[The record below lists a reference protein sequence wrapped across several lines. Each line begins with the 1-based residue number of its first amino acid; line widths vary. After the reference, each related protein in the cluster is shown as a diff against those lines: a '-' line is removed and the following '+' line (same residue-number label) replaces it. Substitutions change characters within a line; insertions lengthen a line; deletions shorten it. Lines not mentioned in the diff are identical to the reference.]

1 MKKLLF
7 LLPVMAIL
15 IGLTSAQW
23 NSPSPGYTVG
33 DIAADFSLKN
43 VDGKM
48 VSMAD
53 YKDAKGFILVFTC
66 NGCPYAKKYEQRII
80 DLHNKY
86 EKRGYPVIAI
96 NPNDPD
102 VVPEDSYKRMQE
114 LAKQKKYPFAYLFD
128 EGQQVYPR
136 FGATRT
142 PHVFILDNTRKVRYI
157 GGIDENPDDAAAAA
171 NHYADDAVNAL
182 LKGTDPNPSLTKA
195 LGCGIKKKQ

>member
-23 NSPSPGYTVG
+23 NSPAPGYAVG

-53 YKDAKGFILVFTC
+53 YKEAKGYILVFTC

-86 EKRGYPVIAI
+86 EKRGFPVIAI
-96 NPNDPD
+96 NPNDPE
-102 VVPEDSYKRMQE
+102 VVPEDSYKKMQE

-157 GGIDENPDDAAAAA
+157 GGIDENPDDAAAAV
-171 NHYADDAVNAL
+171 NHYADDAVGAL

-195 LGCGIKKKQ
+195 LGCGIKRKQ